1 MPEGDTLFR
10 TAAVLRRALAGEAIR
25 AARGRPGGAQ
35 LERLVGARV
44 TSVTARGKH
53 LLIDLD
59 DGLTLHSHLGMTG
72 SWHRYA
78 RGEPW
83 RRPAS
88 GLVALLET
96 DRHVVVCFDAPVLE
110 LLEHRALELHPAL
123 AGLGPDLLGDEPDL
137 DAAVARLLDARR
149 ARLSIG
155 EALLDQTAV
164 AGLGNVY
171 RSEILF
177 IERLD
182 PFVPGRAMLPPDRLV
197 RLLEGGRDL
206 LRANTGGGDRVT
218 MPDALGARPEAPA
231 GLRPAG
237 RTGGSTVERVGP
249 AAAAGRSSGPAARP
263 ATSPGLLVPTVPG
276 VVSRH
281 DAVDEV
287 TIGTRAGTPG
297 NTGEELLVQVP
308 PRRTHRGTGS
318 SSRRLPEGP
327 AQYREVAALTTGP
340 EKERPR
346 CPIPA
351 RPVSG
356 FPQARPRYGA
366 STCRHPPRSTG
377 GHDDR

>member
-1 MPEGDTLFR
+1 
-10 TAAVLRRALAGEAIR
+10 
-25 AARGRPGGAQ
+25 
-35 LERLVGARV
+35 V

-171 RSEILF
+171 RSELLF

-182 PFVPGRAMLPPDRLV
+182 PLVPTGSMPAERLV

-231 GLRPAG
+231 GLRRRADRWVYGRAG
-237 RTGGSTVERVGP
+237 RPCRRCGTLIRSQ
-249 AAAAGRSSGPAARP
+249 ALGR
-263 ATSPGLLVPTVPG
+263 
-276 VVSRH
+276 
-281 DAVDEV
+281 
-287 TIGTRAGTPG
+287 
-297 NTGEELLVQVP
+297 P
-308 PRRTHRGTGS
+308 PRR
-318 SSRRLPEGP
+318 
-327 AQYREVAALTTGP
+327 VFWC
-340 EKERPR
+340 PR
-346 CPIPA
+346 CQGGEGSASDGHSRHPMPA
-351 RPVSG
+351 R
-356 FPQARPRYGA
+356 
-366 STCRHPPRSTG
+366 
-377 GHDDR
+377 